1 MSPTSTAFRFDL
13 ISAEERQELL
23 DLGAVGDLL
32 YNFFDAEGH
41 LVDHPVNRRVMSVPI
56 EQLRK
61 TPIRIIASGGL
72 EKVESLMGA
81 IKLIDCNVLITDEG
95 TAQELLKR

>member
-1 MSPTSTAFRFDL
+1 
-13 ISAEERQELL
+13 
-23 DLGAVGDLL
+23 
-32 YNFFDAEGH
+32 
-41 LVDHPVNRRVMSVPI
+41 MSVPI

-72 EKVESLMGA
+72 EKVGSLMGA